1 MRIICKIRHP
11 GFLTAYVRPMSR
23 SSSPRTGWLAYYDE
37 LVGVWS
43 RRTGNRHDAEDA
55 AHDAIERLLK
65 ADASVALKAR
75 GYLFQAA
82 GHRLIDRWRRQ
93 DRAEHVP
100 WDELDEAEQLRV
112 DDPEASLRA
121 SRLADDLA
129 NVLTELP
136 PKCRQAFVLNRI
148 EGWTQAEVAQHMG
161 LSKNMIERYVMRA
174 IEHVRDRLRDHTP

>member
-1 MRIICKIRHP
+1 
-11 GFLTAYVRPMSR
+11 MSR
-23 SSSPRTGWLAYYDE
+23 SSPPRSGWLAYYDE

-43 RRTGNRHDAEDA
+43 RRVGNRHDAEDA
-55 AHDAIERLLK
+55 AHDAIECLLK

-75 GYLFQAA
+75 SYLFQAA

-93 DRAEHVP
+93 ERTEHVP
-100 WDELDEAEQLRV
+100 LDQLDEADQPAWT
-112 DDPEASLRA
+112 DPESPVRA

-129 NVLTELP
+129 QVLAELP
-136 PKCRQAFVLNRI
+136 PKCREAFVLNRI

-174 IEHVRDRLRDHTP
+174 IEFVRDRMREHNP

>member
-1 MRIICKIRHP
+1 
-11 GFLTAYVRPMSR
+11 MSR

-55 AHDAIERLLK
+55 AHDAIECLLK

-93 DRAEHVP
+93 DRAEHIP
-100 WDELDEAEQLRV
+100 LDDLADADQLV
-112 DDPEASLRA
+112 LNDPEAPVRA
-121 SRLADDLA
+121 ARLADDLA
-129 NVLTELP
+129 KVLAELP
-136 PKCRQAFVLNRI
+136 PKCREAFVLNRI
-148 EGWTQAEVAQHMG
+148 EGWTQAEIAEHMG
-161 LSKNMIERYVMRA
+161 LSKNMIERHVMRA
-174 IEHVRDRLRDHTP
+174 IEFVRDRMREHNP

>member
-1 MRIICKIRHP
+1 
-11 GFLTAYVRPMSR
+11 MSR

-100 WDELDEAEQLRV
+100 WDELDEADQLRV

>member
-1 MRIICKIRHP
+1 
-11 GFLTAYVRPMSR
+11 MSR

-100 WDELDEAEQLRV
+100 WDELDDADQLRV

-174 IEHVRDRLRDHTP
+174 IEHVRDRLREYTP

>member
-1 MRIICKIRHP
+1 
-11 GFLTAYVRPMSR
+11 MSR
-23 SSSPRTGWLAYYDE
+23 PSSPRTGWLADYDE
-37 LVGVWS
+37 RVGVWS

-93 DRAEHVP
+93 DRAEHIP
-100 WDELDEAEQLRV
+100 LDQLGEADQLIL
-112 DDPEASLRA
+112 DDPDAPVRA

-129 NVLTELP
+129 KVLAELP
-136 PKCRQAFVLNRI
+136 PKCREAFVLNRI
-148 EGWTQAEVAQHMG
+148 EGWTQAEVAAHMG

-174 IEHVRDRLRDHTP
+174 IEHVRDRLREHNP

>member
-1 MRIICKIRHP
+1 
-11 GFLTAYVRPMSR
+11 MSR
-23 SSSPRTGWLAYYDE
+23 PSSPRTGWLAYYDE

-55 AHDAIERLLK
+55 AHDAVERLLK

-75 GYLFQAA
+75 GYLFQVT

-93 DRAEHVP
+93 DRAEHISL
-100 WDELDEAEQLRV
+100 DELDEADQLV
-112 DDPEASLRA
+112 SDDPDAPIRA

-129 NVLTELP
+129 KVLAELP
-136 PKCRQAFVLNRI
+136 PKCREAFVLNRI
-148 EGWTQAEVAQHMG
+148 EGWTQAEVAEHMG

-174 IEHVRDRLRDHTP
+174 IEFVRDRLREHNP

>member
-1 MRIICKIRHP
+1 
-11 GFLTAYVRPMSR
+11 MSR
-23 SSSPRTGWLAYYDE
+23 PSSPRTGWLAYYDE

-93 DRAEHVP
+93 DRAEHIP
-100 WDELDEAEQLRV
+100 WDDLDEADQQVLEDADAPV
-112 DDPEASLRA
+112 RA
-121 SRLADDLA
+121 ARLADDLA
-129 NVLTELP
+129 KVLAELP
-136 PKCRQAFVLNRI
+136 PSAARPSC
-148 EGWTQAEVAQHMG
+148 
-161 LSKNMIERYVMRA
+161 
-174 IEHVRDRLRDHTP
+174 

>member
-1 MRIICKIRHP
+1 
-11 GFLTAYVRPMSR
+11 MSR
-23 SSSPRTGWLAYYDE
+23 PSSPRTGWLAYYDE

-100 WDELDEAEQLRV
+100 WDELDEADQLRV

-129 NVLTELP
+129 NVLAELP

>member
-1 MRIICKIRHP
+1 
-11 GFLTAYVRPMSR
+11 MSR
-23 SSSPRTGWLAYYDE
+23 PSPPRTGWLAYYDE

-75 GYLFQAA
+75 AYLFQAA

-93 DRAEHVP
+93 GRAEHIP
-100 WDELDEAEQLRV
+100 LDDLDEADRLVLE
-112 DDPEASLRA
+112 DPDAPVRA
-121 SRLADDLA
+121 ARLADDLA
-129 NVLTELP
+129 KVLAELP
-136 PKCRQAFVLNRI
+136 LKCREAFVLNRI
-148 EGWTQAEVAQHMG
+148 EGWTQAEVAAHMG

-174 IEHVRDRLRDHTP
+174 IEHVRDRLREHNP

>member
-1 MRIICKIRHP
+1 
-11 GFLTAYVRPMSR
+11 MSR
-23 SSSPRTGWLAYYDE
+23 STPTRTGWLAYYDE

-55 AHDAIERLLK
+55 AHDAVERLLK

-75 GYLFQAA
+75 GYLFQVA

-100 WDELDEAEQLRV
+100 LDALNEVDQLIV
-112 DDPEASLRA
+112 DDPDAPVRA
-121 SRLADDLA
+121 ARLADDLA
-129 NVLTELP
+129 RVLAELP

-174 IEHVRDRLRDHTP
+174 IEHVRDRLREYTP

>member
-1 MRIICKIRHP
+1 
-11 GFLTAYVRPMSR
+11 MSR

-100 WDELDEAEQLRV
+100 WDELDDADQLRV

-161 LSKNMIERYVMRA
+161 LSKDMIERYVMRA

>member
-1 MRIICKIRHP
+1 
-11 GFLTAYVRPMSR
+11 MSR
-23 SSSPRTGWLAYYDE
+23 PSSPRTGWLAYYDE

-75 GYLFQAA
+75 GYLFQVA

-93 DRAEHVP
+93 GREQHVP
-100 WDELDEAEQLRV
+100 LDDLAE
-112 DDPEASLRA
+112 DDQPAASDPDAPLRA
-121 SRLADDLA
+121 ARLADDLA
-129 NVLTELP
+129 RVLAELP

-148 EGWTQAEVAQHMG
+148 EGWTQAEVATYMG

-174 IEHVRDRLRDHTP
+174 IEYVQERLREHAP

>member
-1 MRIICKIRHP
+1 
-11 GFLTAYVRPMSR
+11 MSR

>member
-1 MRIICKIRHP
+1 
-11 GFLTAYVRPMSR
+11 MSR
-23 SSSPRTGWLAYYDE
+23 SSSPRSGWLAYYDE

-100 WDELDEAEQLRV
+100 WDELDDADQLRV

>member
-1 MRIICKIRHP
+1 
-11 GFLTAYVRPMSR
+11 MSR
-23 SSSPRTGWLAYYDE
+23 PSSPRTGWLAYYDE

-93 DRAEHVP
+93 DRAVHVP
-100 WDELDEAEQLRV
+100 LDELDDADQPAV
-112 DDPEASLRA
+112 QDPESLVRA
-121 SRLADDLA
+121 ARLADDLA
-129 NVLTELP
+129 KVLAELP
-136 PKCRQAFVLNRI
+136 PKCREAFVLNRI
-148 EGWTQAEVAQHMG
+148 EGWTQAEVAAHMG

-174 IEHVRDRLRDHTP
+174 IEFVRDRMHEHNR

>member
-1 MRIICKIRHP
+1 
-11 GFLTAYVRPMSR
+11 MSR

-100 WDELDEAEQLRV
+100 WDELDDADQLRV

>member
-1 MRIICKIRHP
+1 
-11 GFLTAYVRPMSR
+11 MSR
-23 SSSPRTGWLAYYDE
+23 PSSPRTGWLAYYDE

-93 DRAEHVP
+93 DRAEHIP
-100 WDELDEAEQLRV
+100 WDDLDEADQQVLEDADAPV
-112 DDPEASLRA
+112 RA
-121 SRLADDLA
+121 ARLADDLA
-129 NVLTELP
+129 KVLAELP
-136 PKCRQAFVLNRI
+136 PKCREAFVLNRI
-148 EGWTQAEVAQHMG
+148 EGWTQVEVVAHMG

-174 IEHVRDRLRDHTP
+174 IEYVRDRLREHNP

>member
-1 MRIICKIRHP
+1 
-11 GFLTAYVRPMSR
+11 MSR
-23 SSSPRTGWLAYYDE
+23 SSSPRSGWLAYYDE

-100 WDELDEAEQLRV
+100 WDELDDADQLRV

-136 PKCRQAFVLNRI
+136 PKCREAFVLNRI
-148 EGWTQAEVAQHMG
+148 EGWTQAEVAVHMG

-174 IEHVRDRLRDHTP
+174 IEHVRDRLREYTP

>member
-1 MRIICKIRHP
+1 
-11 GFLTAYVRPMSR
+11 MSR

-55 AHDAIERLLK
+55 AHDAVERLLK

-93 DRAEHVP
+93 DRVEHVP
-100 WDELDEAEQLRV
+100 LDALGEADQPV
-112 DDPEASLRA
+112 MDDPDAPVRA
-121 SRLADDLA
+121 ARLADDLA
-129 NVLTELP
+129 RVLAELP

-174 IEHVRDRLRDHTP
+174 ILHVQEQLREYTP

>member
-1 MRIICKIRHP
+1 
-11 GFLTAYVRPMSR
+11 MSR

-100 WDELDEAEQLRV
+100 WDELDEADQLRV

-174 IEHVRDRLRDHTP
+174 IEHVRDGLRDHTP

>member
-1 MRIICKIRHP
+1 
-11 GFLTAYVRPMSR
+11 MSR
-23 SSSPRTGWLAYYDE
+23 PSSPRTGWLAYYDE

-93 DRAEHVP
+93 ERAVHVP
-100 WDELDEAEQLRV
+100 LDELDDADQPAMQ
-112 DDPEASLRA
+112 DPESLVRA
-121 SRLADDLA
+121 ARLADDLA
-129 NVLTELP
+129 KVLAELP
-136 PKCRQAFVLNRI
+136 PKCREAFVLNRI
-148 EGWTQAEVAQHMG
+148 EGWTQAEVAAHMG

-174 IEHVRDRLRDHTP
+174 IEFVRDRMHEHNR

>member
-1 MRIICKIRHP
+1 
-11 GFLTAYVRPMSR
+11 MSR

-100 WDELDEAEQLRV
+100 WDELDDADQLRV
-112 DDPEASLRA
+112 DDPDASLRA